1 MSSVK
6 AVILAA
12 GKGTRLNSLSMSM
25 PKPMLPLGDHPVI
38 GHLLNLLATSG
49 VEEVFM
55 NLHHQPEALRAYC
68 GNGSRWGLRI
78 TYALEREL
86 LGTAGAVRNFSRHL
100 GKGPFF
106 VVYGDNYLKCDLAAV
121 WKYHEE
127 RRGLAT
133 IALFEKGD
141 VTGSGVVQVD
151 DDGRVLRFAEK
162 PHPSEAFSRLVNG
175 GLYVLSPFILPLI
188 PDYVPCDFGFH
199 LFPALL
205 ASGYSIYGQVMEG
218 EVWPVDTPELYRM
231 ACTRMAKEPG
241 LKR

>member
-1 MSSVK
+1 MFSSK
-6 AVILAA
+6 AVVLAA
-12 GKGTRLNSLSMSM
+12 GKGTRLRSLSMSV
-25 PKPMLPLGDHPVI
+25 PKPILPLGGHPII

-55 NLHHQPEALRAYC
+55 NLHYQPEVLKAFC

-86 LGTAGAVRNFSRHL
+86 LGTAGAVRNFGRHL

-106 VVYGDNYLKCDLAAV
+106 VVYGDNYVECDLDAM
-121 WKYHEE
+121 WKFHEE
-127 RRGLAT
+127 RKGVAT
-133 IALFEKGD
+133 IALFEKED

-162 PHPSEAFSRLVNG
+162 PNPSKAFSRLVNG
-175 GLYVLSPFILPLI
+175 GLYVLSPLILPLI
-188 PDYVPCDFGFH
+188 PNYVPCDFGAH

-205 ASGYSIYGQVMEG
+205 ASGYSIYGQIMEG
-218 EVWPVDTPELYRM
+218 KLWPIDTPDLYRM
-231 ACTRMAKEPG
+231 ARTRMAKG
-241 LKR
+241 